1 VKSRLVASAALSAL
15 VLLGATGC
23 TFITPQSTQI
33 EYPASDGVNVS
44 DADGPLDIRNAFIV
58 ATEDGS
64 VGNFIAAI
72 VNPTDEKA
80 TLTLSVDGIDS
91 FTVTVPAGETVSLG
105 ADAEPLRVVD
115 LDTKPG
121 ATIEVHFQSGDST
134 GVKTQ
139 VPVLDGALPYY
150 ADLVPDVSERASQP
164 TPEPTPTDTAAPAPA
179 E

>member
-1 VKSRLVASAALSAL
+1 MKSRLVASAALSAL

-105 ADAEPLRVVD
+105 ANADPLRVVD

-150 ADLVPDVSERASQP
+150 TDLVPDVSERASQS
-164 TPEPTPTDTAAPAPA
+164 TPEPMPTDTAAPAPA